1 MASPQH
7 VTLVA
12 SVVTTVSFP
21 GAGAPSRVEVLNVD
35 GAAEIYVSVD
45 GTNPTVGGDGYWV
58 LPAAIGSL
66 EVDPHTPASGSAT
79 VKLIS
84 AGTPKVSVSVMS

>member
-1 MASPQH
+1 MADPQH

-12 SVVTTVSFP
+12 NTVSTITL
-21 GAGAPSRVEVLNVD
+21 AVDASKVEILNVD
-35 GAAEIYVSVD
+35 GAAAVYATVD
-45 GTNPTVGGDGYWV
+45 GSTPTVGGNGAWC

-66 EVDPHTPASGSAT
+66 ELSPRTAGPTV

-84 AGTPKVSVSVMS
+84 AGTPMVSVGVLA